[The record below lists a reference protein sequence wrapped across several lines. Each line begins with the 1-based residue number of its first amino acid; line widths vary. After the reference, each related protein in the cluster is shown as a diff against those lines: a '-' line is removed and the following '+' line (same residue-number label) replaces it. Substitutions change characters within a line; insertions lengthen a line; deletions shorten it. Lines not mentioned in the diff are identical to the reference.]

1 MSDSEYESEYD
12 DDDDSKEEEA
22 PAIAQ
27 PLLRLPS
34 TPTSW
39 ELKRTSICLSLDL
52 RTCQLQAIPAL
63 VDGRGALNNEDPPV
77 SVEEARLPEALAGVD
92 GDDLVDHDLEV
103 DGDGL
108 LVHLMAGS
116 NHLARLDSASF
127 DGVPELRSLDASL
140 NHIVAVDWNGP
151 PPKRLRTLVLA
162 NNQLKSL
169 ESLAPLGRSLRH
181 LDVSLNDLESL
192 AGIEALPKLVALAA
206 SGNRLKQLP
215 PLDALGD
222 LKVLDLQH
230 NSLDSADALAPLA
243 ALTTL
248 KLSHNRLVAFPPLL
262 DALGGLRLQHLTL
275 YGNALT
281 SAANYPDALLL
292 QQPWLETL
300 DFVQLPPA
308 RIAEGGASRASL
320 SDAVGSVVASALSQH
335 AAQRAK
341 MRAKHEALV
350 EALRRQQEAATY
362 ALQEYMA
369 VTSKAEKIFQDKVA
383 ETRTAREKGVGV
395 GGMGAVERLLQ
406 ARQELLSNEKV
417 CHTVYDE
424 KASEA
429 RAETSASQRALSP
442 TLRTRSPSK
451 RSGRK
456 LMGSGALKLAA
467 LATKQ

>member
-1 MSDSEYESEYD
+1 M
-12 DDDDSKEEEA
+12 
-22 PAIAQ
+22 
-27 PLLRLPS
+27 LRLPS

-39 ELKRTSICLSLDL
+39 ELKRSSICLSLDL

-63 VDGRGALNNEDPPV
+63 VDGRGALNNDDPPV

-108 LVHLMAGS
+108 LVLLMAGS
-116 NHLARLDSASF
+116 THLARLDSASF

-140 NHIVAVDWNGP
+140 NHIVAIDWNGP

-162 NNQLKSL
+162 NNQLKIL

-181 LDVSLNDLESL
+181 LDVSLGDLESL

-230 NSLDSADALAPLA
+230 NALDSADALAPLA

-248 KLSHNRLVAFPPLL
+248 KLSHSRLVAFPPLL

-281 SAANYPDALLL
+281 STATTPTRCCCSSRGSRRWTSSSCRPRGSPRAA
-292 QQPWLETL
+292 
-300 DFVQLPPA
+300 
-308 RIAEGGASRASL
+308 RRASL
-320 SDAVGSVVASALSQH
+320 SDAVGSVVASRSRSTRRS
-335 AAQRAK
+335 AQ

-350 EALRRQQEAATY
+350 EALRRQQEAATC

-369 VTSKAEKIFQDKVA
+369 VTSRRRRSSR
-383 ETRTAREKGVGV
+383 TRSPRRARRAKRVSVSAAWAPSSGCCRRGR
-395 GGMGAVERLLQ
+395 ALVERRCATRCTTRRR
-406 ARQELLSNEKV
+406 AR
-417 CHTVYDE
+417 
-424 KASEA
+424 
-429 RAETSASQRALSP
+429 RAPRRPRVSALSP
-442 TLRTRSPSK
+442 TLPRSPSK

-456 LMGSGALKLAA
+456 LMGSGALSWRRWRQAINLGA
-467 LATKQ
+467 

>member
-1 MSDSEYESEYD
+1 MG
-12 DDDDSKEEEA
+12 
-22 PAIAQ
+22 AQ
-27 PLLRLPS
+27 ALLV
-34 TPTSW
+34 
-39 ELKRTSICLSLDL
+39 CLSLDL

-383 ETRTAREKGVGV
+383 ETRAAREKVGRRRH
-395 GGMGAVERLLQ
+395 GRRRAAAAGAAGALVEREGVPHGVRREGERG
-406 ARQELLSNEKV
+406 ARRDVRES
-417 CHTVYDE
+417 
-424 KASEA
+424 A
-429 RAETSASQRALSP
+429 RAEPDRPHPIAVEEVGPQADGLGSAQA
-442 TLRTRSPSK
+442 
-451 RSGRK
+451 G
-456 LMGSGALKLAA
+456 GAGDKTINLGA
-467 LATKQ
+467 

>member
-1 MSDSEYESEYD
+1 M
-12 DDDDSKEEEA
+12 A
-22 PAIAQ
+22 AH
-27 PLLRLPS
+27 
-34 TPTSW
+34 
-39 ELKRTSICLSLDL
+39 
-52 RTCQLQAIPAL
+52 
-63 VDGRGALNNEDPPV
+63 
-77 SVEEARLPEALAGVD
+77 AGT
-92 GDDLVDHDLEV
+92 
-103 DGDGL
+103 
-108 LVHLMAGS
+108 
-116 NHLARLDSASF
+116 R
-127 DGVPELRSLDASL
+127 
-140 NHIVAVDWNGP
+140 
-151 PPKRLRTLVLA
+151 
-162 NNQLKSL
+162 
-169 ESLAPLGRSLRH
+169 
-181 LDVSLNDLESL
+181 
-192 AGIEALPKLVALAA
+192 AA
-206 SGNRLKQLP
+206 
-215 PLDALGD
+215 A
-222 LKVLDLQH
+222 
-230 NSLDSADALAPLA
+230 
-243 ALTTL
+243 
-248 KLSHNRLVAFPPLL
+248 
-262 DALGGLRLQHLTL
+262 
-275 YGNALT
+275 
-281 SAANYPDALLL
+281 
-292 QQPWLETL
+292 QPWLETL

-383 ETRTAREKGVGV
+383 ETRAAREKGVGV